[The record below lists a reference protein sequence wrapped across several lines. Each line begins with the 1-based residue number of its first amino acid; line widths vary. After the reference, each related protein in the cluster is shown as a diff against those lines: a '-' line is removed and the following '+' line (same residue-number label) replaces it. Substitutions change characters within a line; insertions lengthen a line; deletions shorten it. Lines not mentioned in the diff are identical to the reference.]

1 MAKKKKKDL
10 DIADQAID
18 AIWQVSFL
26 MFGGGKVK

>member
-1 MAKKKKKDL
+1 MVKKKKKD
-10 DIADQAID
+10 IADEAID

>member
-1 MAKKKKKDL
+1 MARKKKQK

>member
-1 MAKKKKKDL
+1 MMAKKKREK
-10 DIADQAID
+10 DIAEEAID

>member
-1 MAKKKKKDL
+1 MARKKKK

>member
-1 MAKKKKKDL
+1 MTKKKKEK

>member
-1 MAKKKKKDL
+1 MKKKKK

-18 AIWQVSFL
+18 AIWNVSFL

>member
-1 MAKKKKKDL
+1 MKKKKD
-10 DIADQAID
+10 IADEAID